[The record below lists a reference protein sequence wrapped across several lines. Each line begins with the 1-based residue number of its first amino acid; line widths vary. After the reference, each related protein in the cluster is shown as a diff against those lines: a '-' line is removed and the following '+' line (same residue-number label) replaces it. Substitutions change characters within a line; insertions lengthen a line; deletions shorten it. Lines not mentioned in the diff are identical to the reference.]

1 MLITRYLAKNLVL
14 LTTFVAVTLTAVIWL
29 TQSMKILELVANS
42 DAPTSLFLKLVLLSL
57 PQFLEIILPLSLAA
71 AVMFAY
77 NRLLS
82 DNELVVMR
90 ACGVDHIGLAKPA
103 LIIAAG
109 MTAVLL
115 AFTTYISPKS
125 TAELS
130 FLRQTIKAQ
139 YSAFLL
145 REGVFNTFGSDLT
158 VYLRRRD
165 DSGALYGLV
174 IQDARDRKNPP
185 VTFIAKKGRIALVNG
200 VPTIQITDGMRQ
212 QMDPRSNV
220 VGKLYFSKYA
230 IEIKSLESGAGPLW
244 RDADE
249 RTLAELIRPDLSD
262 PRDQARRVVFL
273 AKITDRLVTP
283 FNAASF
289 TFIALTALLLGPF
302 NRRGQSKKIA
312 IAAMAVFLAQA
323 LNLAL
328 VNLMKKNIAFAPGLY
343 IVTFLPLFAGPW
355 LLRERGERFVMDFV
369 RRHRA
374 PEEREA

>member
-1 MLITRYLAKNLVL
+1 MLLTRYLAKIL
-14 LTTFVAVTLTAVIWL
+14 LTLTAFVAVTLTAVIWL

-77 NRLLS
+77 NRLS
-82 DNELVVMR
+82 ADNELVVMR
-90 ACGVDHIGLAKPA
+90 ACGIDHIGLARPA
-103 LIIAAG
+103 LIIAAL
-109 MTAVLL
+109 MTAFLL
-115 AFTTYISPKS
+115 TLTTYVSPKS
-125 TAELS
+125 TAQLS

-165 DSGALYGLV
+165 SAGALYGLL
-174 IQDARDRKNPP
+174 IHDARDRKNPP
-185 VTFIAKKGRIALVNG
+185 VTFIAKKGRIALAGG

-212 QMDPRSNV
+212 QLDQRSGV
-220 VGKLYFSKYA
+220 VTKLYFSRYA
-230 IEIKSLESGAGPLW
+230 IEIKSLESGTGPPW

-249 RTLAELIRPDLSD
+249 RTLAELMRPDMTD
-262 PRDQARRVVFL
+262 ERDRARRTVFL
-273 AKITDRLVTP
+273 AKISDRLVTP

-302 NRRGQSKKIA
+302 NRRGQHRKIA
-312 IAAMAVFLAQA
+312 AAAAAVAIAQA
-323 LNLAL
+323 ANLAL

-343 IVTFLPLFAGPW
+343 IVTFLPLILCPW
-355 LLRERGERFVMDFV
+355 LLREHGERFVMDLL
-369 RRHRA
+369 RRRRA
-374 PEEREA
+374 KEAAA